1 MQQWLNSYA
10 SKDAKKIAN
19 LTALIESS
27 LDIKDK
33 ETLQRIVPQLTDQ
46 PSVFMSKLENLNNS
60 LMSEL
65 N

>member
-46 PSVFMSKLENLNNS
+46 PSVFMSKLENLNSS